1 MSTLSSSLS
10 RIRRLPDRARYDRQ
24 TVHSILDAALVAH
37 VGLVVEGQPVVI
49 PFLHAR
55 DGERVLL
62 HGSPASRTLRAIAAG
77 ARTCISATVLDG
89 LVLARS
95 AFHHSVNYRSVVVF
109 GTGSRLDDPGEK
121 AVALDRLVERMVP
134 GRLPHLREMTPRE
147 RKATLVVAVS
157 IEEASA
163 KVRSGPPKDEPDD
176 YALPI
181 WAGELP
187 LRMVPGRPVPDPGLI
202 HQLDAPEHVVAWRHP

>member
-1 MSTLSSSLS
+1 V
-10 RIRRLPDRARYDRQ
+10 RRLPDRGRYDRE
-24 TVHSILDAALVAH
+24 TIHSILDSALVAH
-37 VGLVVEGQPVVI
+37 VGVVVEGQPVVV

-62 HGSPASRTLRAIAAG
+62 HGSPASRTLRAVAAG
-77 ARTCISATVLDG
+77 APTCITVTILDG

-109 GTGSRLDDPGEK
+109 GTGRRLDDPGEK
-121 AVALDRLVERMVP
+121 AAALDVLVERIVP
-134 GRLPHLREMTPRE
+134 GRLPHLRETTERE
-147 RKATLVVAVS
+147 LKSTLVVAVT

-163 KVRSGPPKDEPDD
+163 KVRSGPPNDETDD
-176 YALPI
+176 YRLPI

-187 LRMVPGRPVPDPGLI
+187 LRTVPGPPVPDPRLN
-202 HQLDAPEHVVAWRHP
+202 HQLDVPQHVVAWRHP